1 MTAVL
6 GRIMTHVRLISRMA
20 RATKTDLVG
29 AHEAGV
35 LSQEDWADMVQ
46 TCRGCDWA
54 GECEA
59 WLDAH
64 ETLSCAP
71 ETCPNRARFAALR
84 QGCAADVDQGGGR
97 EMKCMTQ

>member
-6 GRIMTHVRLISRMA
+6 GRIMKHVRLISRMA
-20 RATKTDLVG
+20 KVTETDLVG

-35 LSQEDWADMVQ
+35 LSQEEWAEMVQ
-46 TCRGCDWA
+46 TCRRCDWA

-59 WLDAH
+59 WLEGHD
-64 ETLSCAP
+64 TMSGAP
-71 ETCPNRARFAALR
+71 ETCLNRARFAALR
-84 QGCAADVDQGGGR
+84 QGCAPDAEPGEGR